1 MDYNQALGK
10 LKEYNQEHLLKF
22 YEKMPKEKQE
32 KLLAQIE
39 KLDLEQIKKLYEDIK
54 KPEEKKEKWADQF
67 AGAWKDNRSAEEI
80 IADIRNARTSN
91 REIEL

>member
-22 YEKMPKEKQE
+22 YDKMPKEKQE

-39 KLDLEQIKKLYEDIK
+39 KLDLEQIKISLYYYGLLI
-54 KPEEKKEKWADQF
+54 
-67 AGAWKDNRSAEEI
+67 
-80 IADIRNARTSN
+80 
-91 REIEL
+91 